1 MGNGVFT
8 QNVIAIIWDFDKT
21 LTPVYMQA
29 PLFKRFGVD
38 EEKFWAESNRLEDFY
53 RTRGVHNVSKDTL
66 YLNHILTYVREGV
79 FNGLTNSL
87 LHELGTEIQFYPG
100 LPDRFDKLKQGV
112 QTNEEFVRH
121 GVMIEHYIVSTGLR
135 QMIEGSRIA
144 PYVDGIW
151 ACEFVE
157 GTAKPKYLDPAQKEL
172 FGQPTPGHI
181 TDIAYLIDNTTKTR
195 ALFEINKGSNKHPEI
210 KVNSTLAPENRRVPF
225 QNMIY
230 IADGPSDVPAFSIVN
245 QYGGRTFAVY
255 QPHHWE
261 QFRQVNR
268 LQQENR
274 VQGIGEANYE
284 DGSLTALWIAD
295 AVDQIAT
302 RIVDS
307 RQAALRQSVGTTPQ
321 HIIRTS
327 ATSEFVQSLEKTKPL
342 PEKKASTSDS
352 IIPAEKRTS

>member
-21 LTPVYMQA
+21 LTPAYMQA
-29 PLFKRFGVD
+29 PLFRRFEVD
-38 EEKFWAESNRLEDFY
+38 EQTFWSESNKLNDFY
-53 RTRGVHNVSKDTL
+53 HKRGVHNVSKDTL
-66 YLNHILTYVREGV
+66 YLNHMLTYVREGI
-79 FNGLTNSL
+79 FKGLTNSL
-87 LHELGTEIQFYPG
+87 LFDLGSEIDFYRG
-100 LPDRFDKLKQGV
+100 LPNLFEELRHCV
-112 QTNEEFVRH
+112 ENNEDFARH
-121 GVMIEHYIVSTGLR
+121 GVTIEHYIVSTGLR
-135 QMIEGSRIA
+135 RMIEGSRIA

-157 GTAKPKYLDPAQKEL
+157 GTGKPHYLDPGQKEL
-172 FGQPTPGHI
+172 FDQSSPGYI
-181 TDIAYLIDNTTKTR
+181 TDVAYVIDNTTKTR

-210 KVNSTLAPENRRVPF
+210 MVNSTLTPENRRVPF

-230 IADGPSDVPAFSIVN
+230 IADGPSDIPAFSIVN

-255 QPHHWE
+255 EPRDLN

-284 DGSLTALWIAD
+284 GGSLTAFWITD

-302 RIVDS
+302 KIVEG
-307 RQAALRQSVGTTPQ
+307 RQAALRQSVGRTPRHLVPQVGTTMGKLE
-321 HIIRTS
+321 ITGSKKTS
-327 ATSEFVQSLEKTKPL
+327 RGGAKPIAD
-342 PEKKASTSDS
+342 KDAK
-352 IIPAEKRTS
+352 